1 MHLSAQP
8 PWRPYMFYLLLWG
21 LTYSTVITCEGYYSL
36 CWRVGERMQSV
47 ASRAGQRVALV
58 DMGLR
63 GVDSMLI

>member
-8 PWRPYMFYLLLWG
+8 PWRPYMLYLLLWG
-21 LTYSTVITCEGYYSL
+21 LTYSTVITCDGYYSL

-47 ASRAGQRVALV
+47 ASRAGRRVVLV
-58 DMGLR
+58 EMRLR

>member
-8 PWRPYMFYLLLWG
+8 LRRLYMLYLLLWS
-21 LTYSTVITCEGYYSL
+21 LTYSTVIACDGYYSL

-47 ASRAGQRVALV
+47 ASRAGRRVALV
-58 DMGLR
+58 DMGPR